1 MSKKIFSKIFISSL
15 LITSALALPAKSP
28 KAEDVSGNFILA
40 WSSDSYVPP
49 NYQGKA
55 LPTRLSRVK
64 VVALPTKKL
73 SADPDWLAY
82 RWLLDGQVAGRDSG
96 QGKSSFNFLVTHWGG
111 DSHEI
116 ELQILDSQENTI
128 GRNFISIPVVEAETL
143 LLPPQSD
150 YAAKNQ
156 ITAKTG
162 QELNLLATPLFFHIK
177 NLTELNFEWNFD
189 GQILSSADQK
199 NLNRFTLKIPT
210 GALTESL
217 LRQLKLYV
225 THKLDEFQQT
235 SNDLTI
241 EIK

>member
-1 MSKKIFSKIFISSL
+1 MFKKIFSQILISSL
-15 LITSALALPAKSP
+15 LITFGLALPTQSP
-28 KAEDVSGNFILA
+28 KAEDVSGNFILV
-40 WSSDSYVPP
+40 WSSDSYVPS

-64 VVALPTKKL
+64 VVALPIKKL
-73 SADPDWLAY
+73 SADQTWLYY

-96 QGKSSFNFLVTHWGG
+96 QGKSAFNFLVTRWGG

-116 ELQILDSQENTI
+116 ELQTLDSQENVI

-143 LLPPQSD
+143 LLPPQND

-162 QELNLLATPLFFHIK
+162 QEFNLLATPLFFHIK
-177 NLTELNFEWNFD
+177 NLAELNFEWNFD
-189 GQILSSADQK
+189 GQILSSTDQK
-199 NLNRFTLKIPT
+199 NLNIFTLKIPA
-210 GALTESL
+210 GNLTESL
-217 LRQLKLYV
+217 MRQLKLDV
-225 THKLDEFQQT
+225 SHKTDQFQRT
-235 SNDLTI
+235 VNDLTI